1 MHYHVTYKVSSVP
14 SAIRAKHYQQFS
26 VCLIFASKIITL
38 CNYVN
43 QFSLSFFL
51 DFSHRRP
58 PPVSDHFVVHQGW
71 SLTRKLTEFTFS
83 RLSKIEVVQNV
94 KNVTLVPFCKTE
106 CIDYKRCAAINSP
119 GKPAVGWSE
128 RIEVGSDIKRLKSEV
143 KSSHQ
148 MIVKVVWPN

>member
-14 SAIRAKHYQQFS
+14 SVIRAKHYQQFS

-58 PPVSDHFVVHQGW
+58 PPLSDHFVVHQGW

-106 CIDYKRCAAINSP
+106 CIDYINAA
-119 GKPAVGWSE
+119 
-128 RIEVGSDIKRLKSEV
+128 RL
-143 KSSHQ
+143 
-148 MIVKVVWPN
+148 